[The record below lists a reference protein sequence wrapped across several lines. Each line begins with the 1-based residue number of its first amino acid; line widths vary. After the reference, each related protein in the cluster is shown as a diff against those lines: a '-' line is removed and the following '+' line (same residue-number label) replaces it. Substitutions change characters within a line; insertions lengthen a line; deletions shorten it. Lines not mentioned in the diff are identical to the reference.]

1 VGFGPSR
8 RLRDALAAAESR
20 PVVVVLVAAALA
32 VAAAVGLG
40 DLAGFGRVRR
50 ELANTH
56 PQWFAVCLGGE
67 LLAYLGYMLAVR
79 DTARVDGGPKLDA
92 TATTRSVVAGF
103 GVFAATRSSGG
114 FAVDYWVLRRAGEDR
129 DGAIARVLA
138 LGALEYAVLAPAALC
153 SAIFLALSARERVPD
168 ALTLPWLLVI
178 PGALAAAWVTSPR
191 RAERFT
197 DTTRDGRIRRPFAH
211 AVSGLSILRS
221 LLLASPLEHGLGFV
235 GAALY
240 WTGDIA
246 CLWGALQVYQGH
258 RLSVPALI
266 LGYATGYVL
275 TRRSL
280 PAGGAGIVEIALTFA
295 LHWVGLP
302 FVPALVG
309 VVTYRLFNFWLPM
322 IPAMAVLPAIAELR
336 AQFAGAEAS
345 SDRVGD
351 ATGATAPGRRAE
363 SAIGRRGAQ
372 SIPSRSETRAMQAAG
387 RRRRGGLRG
396 LRRRRRSQ

>member
-1 VGFGPSR
+1 VLR
-8 RLRDALAAAESR
+8 RPREWVAKAFDAVESR
-20 PVVVVLVAAALA
+20 PLVVLLGAAVVA
-32 VAAAVGLG
+32 VAAAFGLG
-40 DLAGFGRVRR
+40 DLAGFGRVRH
-50 ELANTH
+50 ELLSIH
-56 PQWFAVCLGGE
+56 PEWLAVCFGGE
-67 LLAYLGYMLAVR
+67 VVAYIGYVLAVR
-79 DTARVDGGPKLDA
+79 DTARVDGGPKLGA
-92 TATTRSVVAGF
+92 LASTQSVVAGF

-114 FAVDYWVLRRAGEDR
+114 FAVDYWVLRQAGEDR

-153 SAIFLALSARERVPD
+153 SAIFLALSAGERVPD
-168 ALTLPWLLVI
+168 GLTLPWLLVI
-178 PGALAAAWVTSPR
+178 PGALVAAWLTSPKR
-191 RAERFT
+191 VARYS
-197 DTTRDGRIRRPFAH
+197 DTHCRGRIRRMFAH

-221 LLLASPLEHGLGFV
+221 LLVSSPLEHGLGFL

-246 CLWGALQVYQGH
+246 CLWAALQVYQGH

-309 VVTYRLFNFWLPM
+309 VVTYRLFNFWLPI
-322 IPAMAVLPAIAELR
+322 IPAFAALPAVRRMR
-336 AQFAGAEAS
+336 ADF
-345 SDRVGD
+345 
-351 ATGATAPGRRAE
+351 
-363 SAIGRRGAQ
+363 RRGEKAFD
-372 SIPSRSETRAMQAAG
+372 
-387 RRRRGGLRG
+387 RR
-396 LRRRRRSQ
+396 